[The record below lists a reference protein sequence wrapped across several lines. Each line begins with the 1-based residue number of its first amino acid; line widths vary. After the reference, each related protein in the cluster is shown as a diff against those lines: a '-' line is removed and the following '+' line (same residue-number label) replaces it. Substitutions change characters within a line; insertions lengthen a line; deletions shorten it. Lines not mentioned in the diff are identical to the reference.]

1 MDDAA
6 RLVSEL
12 QAKLAELDGKVAA
25 YERGMLAE
33 FHRHMVDCL
42 KNCPEHVSN
51 EVSRIIAESMSKY
64 PALNSTSRDRPQSP
78 ASISVAD
85 RRIREGRKSPPP
97 VLKHTSGTPVIRSP
111 HEREKEFQG
120 LFTPSYLPLLDSKD
134 RVPHSPP
141 ISPLPAEPPLV
152 PSSERAGEAEVPS
165 KIPEAV
171 KEEVRPAPVRRL
183 TDRSSSSLESSGSE
197 TKVRRSALRRS
208 SSSTK
213 GSPRR
218 VRFDFEGEEVFPS
231 VDPLES
237 VILDLERGDDGAA
250 AAEAQPEADTS
261 AITLENESLPAYTGT
276 SLLDVEGEEDWL
288 PKPKKVSS
296 TQALQALTRSP
307 LDEGTV
313 WTVVDPESDETSSTM
328 NGENKAST
336 DEKVGASNPAIAPT
350 KPEPRASTRAEN
362 SGARKRSDT
371 SESLDSAIDE
381 EDDEDTSDDEFLSM
395 RPKSSGKTSMSP
407 GTQSPVGEPS
417 VTSEPDPQATPKGTA
432 AAPDDSAR
440 TPTLSSTRLD
450 EIRYQDEDEDAL
462 FEFEQE
468 GGRAAPRPQTRRQ
481 KYLVE
486 ETDEDDEG
494 GDLQSVTVLDS
505 VTVSELRVVPEAA
518 ESTAPL
524 ELAQG
529 TRIPPTAP
537 STVLFGNSVGSYK
550 GHPLRINPINNQR
563 LYDEIAGMKDVHF
576 FVGSVE
582 DDPES
587 YRAGVSRAFAG
598 TPRSFTE
605 RLALEEVME
614 KRKSDREAERKA
626 DRL

>member
-6 RLVSEL
+6 RLVSKL

-42 KNCPEHVSN
+42 KNYPEHVSN

-78 ASISVAD
+78 ASISVTD

-141 ISPLPAEPPLV
+141 ISPLPTEPSLV
-152 PSSERAGEAEVPS
+152 LPSESVREVEVP
-165 KIPEAV
+165 KVPEAA

-231 VDPLES
+231 VDPLAF
-237 VILDLERGDDGAA
+237 VILDLETRDDGAVA
-250 AAEAQPEADTS
+250 AEAEAQPEADTS
-261 AITLENESLPAYTGT
+261 VITLENESLPAYTGT

-296 TQALQALTRSP
+296 TQALRALTRSP

-313 WTVVDPESDETSSTM
+313 WTVVDPESDDISKM
-328 NGENKAST
+328 NGENKT
-336 DEKVGASNPAIAPT
+336 INDRKVGASNPTIAPA
-350 KPEPRASTRAEN
+350 KSEPRASIRAEN
-362 SGARKRSDT
+362 SDARKRSDT

-381 EDDEDTSDDEFLSM
+381 EDEDTSDDEFLSM
-395 RPKSSGKTSMSP
+395 RPKSSAGRTSMSP
-407 GTQSPVGEPS
+407 GTRSP
-417 VTSEPDPQATPKGTA
+417 GTA
-432 AAPDDSAR
+432 PAPDDSAR

-450 EIRYQDEDEDAL
+450 EFRDQDEDEDAL
-462 FEFEQE
+462 FDFEQE
-468 GGRAAPRPQTRRQ
+468 GGRTAPQPQTRRH
-481 KYLVE
+481 KYLVD
-486 ETDEDDEG
+486 ETDDDDESG
-494 GDLQSVTVLDS
+494 ALES
-505 VTVSELRVVPEAA
+505 VTVSELRVVAEAA
-518 ESTAPL
+518 ESAAPL
-524 ELAQG
+524 ELVQG
-529 TRIPPTAP
+529 TRIPPTSP

-550 GHPLRINPINNQR
+550 GHPLRINPINNQQ

-582 DDPES
+582 DDPGS
-587 YRAGVSRAFAG
+587 YRASVSRAFAG

-614 KRKSDREAERKA
+614 KRKSDAEADREA